1 MGWPPFLT
9 PKTIWFGVQADRNR
23 NSKKKKLGVL
33 RRGGSTEQHGVNG
46 RRPEGEGRGAF
57 YSADGTARRS
67 FATDLNRISKRTG
80 PNLPRFSGLR
90 G

>member
-1 MGWPPFLT
+1 MAPVSDTQNNLVRGPSGPEPQL
-9 PKTIWFGVQADRNR
+9 V
-23 NSKKKKLGVL
+23 KKLGVL
-33 RRGGSTEQHGVNG
+33 GRGGAAEQHGVNG